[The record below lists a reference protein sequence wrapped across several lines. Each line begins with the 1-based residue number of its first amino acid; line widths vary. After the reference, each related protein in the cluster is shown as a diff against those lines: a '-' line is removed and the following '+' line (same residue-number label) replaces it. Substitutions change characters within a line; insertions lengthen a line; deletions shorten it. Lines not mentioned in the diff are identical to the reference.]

1 MEKTIVVMEFVIIY
15 LIFNIF
21 IIDILITDGKDDSGD
36 GVSHARVPDWAW
48 SALGGQPGDEDYI
61 INIFDIVI
69 IKI

>member
-1 MEKTIVVMEFVIIY
+1 MKQMEKLMMQCSPI
-15 LIFNIF
+15 L
-21 IIDILITDGKDDSGD
+21 IIDIFITDGKDDSGD